1 MTPSSLRAALY
12 ARVSSQQQAEANT
25 IGSQVEALQAR
36 IRADGLRVS
45 AECCF
50 LDEGYSGST
59 LLRPALERL
68 RDQAAAGAL
77 DKLYVHSPDRLSRS
91 YPCQGSSAMTP
102 DRCCSSRSSSDTT
115 SRSSSSTTTSA
126 GPPRRTCC

>member
-1 MTPSSLRAALY
+1 
-12 ARVSSQQQAEANT
+12 NT

-36 IRADGLRVS
+36 SRADGLRVP

-68 RDQAAAGAL
+68 RDQVAAGAL
-77 DKLYVHSPDRLSRS
+77 DRLYVHSPDRLARNYALQVLLLDEWRRPRS
-91 YPCQGSSAMTP
+91 LR
-102 DRCCSSRSSSDTT
+102 DR
-115 SRSSSSTTTSA
+115 
-126 GPPRRTCC
+126 RRTRRRRAADLHLGRPGPLLDRRGLSPLASAEDPQPQGQAV

>member
-1 MTPSSLRAALY
+1 MTPTSLRAALY

-45 AECCF
+45 AEGCF

-68 RDQAAAGAL
+68 RDQVAAGAL
-77 DKLYVHSPDRLSRS
+77 DRLYVHSPDRLARN
-91 YPCQGSSAMTP
+91 YALQVLLL
-102 DRCCSSRSSSDTT
+102 DEWQR
-115 SRSSSSTTTSA
+115 A
-126 GPPRRTCC
+126 GVEVVFLNRPIGQSP